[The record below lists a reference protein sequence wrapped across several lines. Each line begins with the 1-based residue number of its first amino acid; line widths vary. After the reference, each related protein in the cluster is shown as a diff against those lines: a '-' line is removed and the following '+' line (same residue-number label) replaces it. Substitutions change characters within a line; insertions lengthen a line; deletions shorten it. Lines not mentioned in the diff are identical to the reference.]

1 VEPNALVVDD
11 RNESREMVAEDM
23 ARAGFRITEASNGV
37 DGWQRF
43 QNCRPDLVVSDL
55 TMPGA
60 GGIDLLKR
68 IREVSS
74 VPVILFSATG
84 DVRAAVEAIKAG
96 AQEFYRFPTD
106 RVRMMDR
113 AQALASGR
121 SELSRLESQLVGSS
135 AAMRRVRERVCAL
148 APLRVPVLVS
158 GDSGTGRDRVVRCLA
173 DLASGQ
179 FSRLVKVTRK
189 TAGDVRQPDR
199 QVAYYLDGF
208 DAFSPAD
215 QVRWL
220 DAVRD
225 VGGDAASDVPRVF
238 ASTARN
244 PERLEAIT
252 ALRPDSCERLLRF
265 EVPLVPLRERRGDI
279 PALSLHLAAR
289 ISADMGREQV
299 RVDPGAIDL
308 FGAQAWTGNVRE
320 LSEVIEK
327 LVAFSPGGHVTAER
341 VRETFGEA
349 RSGVAELREQRK
361 QRQHDELVEL
371 LETCGGN
378 IAEVARRL
386 GLSRGAVIYRAQKH
400 GLLPRGG

>member
-1 VEPNALVVDD
+1 MEPNALVVDD

-121 SELSRLESQLVGSS
+121 SELSRLESQLLGSS
-135 AAMRRVRERVCAL
+135 SAMRRVRERVCAL

-179 FSRLVKVTRK
+179 FSRLVKVTRE

-199 QVAYYLDGF
+199 QIAYYLDGF
-208 DAFSPAD
+208 DAFLPAD

-220 DAVRD
+220 DAVGD
-225 VGGDAASDVPRVF
+225 SGWMQLDKAMASKPAAPVSLGYKLLHTKEKITIFTDYIIDDEDGSLTVGNV
-238 ASTARN
+238 T
-244 PERLEAIT
+244 T
-252 ALRPDSCERLLRF
+252 
-265 EVPLVPLRERRGDI
+265 I
-279 PALSLHLAAR
+279 PA
-289 ISADMGREQV
+289 
-299 RVDPGAIDL
+299 
-308 FGAQAWTGNVRE
+308 AWVQ
-320 LSEVIEK
+320 EVTEIIFTK
-327 LVAFSPGGHVTAER
+327 
-341 VRETFGEA
+341 
-349 RSGVAELREQRK
+349 
-361 QRQHDELVEL
+361 
-371 LETCGGN
+371 
-378 IAEVARRL
+378 
-386 GLSRGAVIYRAQKH
+386 
-400 GLLPRGG
+400 